1 MCDFVYTRI
10 DAAAT
15 TWIVPGSDPTIAT
28 FIFTVLELVCE
39 SPMCLLYMYGAT
51 MGLFA
56 QAQAKASYVA
66 GSPVPLP
73 AQASVL
79 QGLARR
85 RVPGERAQ
93 RESRLLS

>member
-1 MCDFVYTRI
+1 
-10 DAAAT
+10 
-15 TWIVPGSDPTIAT
+15 
-28 FIFTVLELVCE
+28 
-39 SPMCLLYMYGAT
+39 MCLLYMYGAT

-93 RESRLLS
+93 RESRLLRNPMRTRN